1 MATTKTMAVAKKGA
15 AAGKTAAK
23 KVASKTTTAKKVPA
37 KKVVVKKV
45 VAKKAAAKKTVIGDL
60 NMYKPATLRKKLL
73 AAGVDLQPVALKNLV
88 AELMRPDRDVGH

>member
-1 MATTKTMAVAKKGA
+1 MATKTTAAAKKGA

-23 KVASKTTTAKKVPA
+23 KVASKTAA
-37 KKVVVKKV
+37 KKVVAKKA
-45 VAKKAAAKKTVIGDL
+45 VAKKAAAKKTVLGDL